1 MLTRISLDSKG
12 ADTTLKI
19 TEQFLGRLEFV
30 QMSEPEENSC
40 IITLCFTRSCTQVS
54 SMMATIGVV
63 LIFSQWLNR
72 APLMTSLQLQN
83 LQEQSL

>member
-1 MLTRISLDSKG
+1 MLTDTSFDSKG
-12 ADTTLKI
+12 ADTTLTT

-30 QMSEPEENSC
+30 QLSEAEENSC
-40 IITLCFTRSCTQVS
+40 IITLCFIHSCTQVS

-63 LIFSQWLNR
+63 LIFSQWLNK
-72 APLMTSLQLQN
+72 APWMISWRLRN